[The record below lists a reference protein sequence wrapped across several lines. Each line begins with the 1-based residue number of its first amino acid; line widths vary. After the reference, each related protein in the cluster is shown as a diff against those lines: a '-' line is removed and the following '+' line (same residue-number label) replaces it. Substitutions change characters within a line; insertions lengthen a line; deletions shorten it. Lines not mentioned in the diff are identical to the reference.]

1 MPGFGN
7 RFRSFLGRAPAVSVN
22 AVANTTALSNALKK
36 YVTSIRTLRNTP
48 GITKNQVINAAKT
61 NSGAVNSAIVNYVM
75 KINKANYAKNKVN
88 TALPAVTEGLLPG
101 AEAEAALKNAA
112 NANRNLAAAQAKLK
126 QAVTNANRFRGLNVN
141 KLENAAKQFNTMNAP
156 TKNSLRLA
164 LNEKLKTLNKTSQQ
178 YNRIQNIQAKIGGRT
193 AAAFVGPATN
203 QPLTRSESLIAHS
216 QRQQAPPQAIEK
228 TIKAPNGR
236 NIVVLREN
244 NKARWNFKNDAN
256 KAKYNLNNRNKNTP
270 VIRKN
275 VNLNASALYGN

>member
-1 MPGFGN
+1 M
-7 RFRSFLGRAPAVSVN
+7 N

-88 TALPAVTEGLLPG
+88 TTVPAVTEGLLPG
-101 AEAEAALKNAA
+101 AEAEAALTNAA
-112 NANRNLAAAQAKLK
+112 KANRNLAAAQAKLN

-164 LNEKLKTLNKTSQQ
+164 LNEKLKTLNKTSPQ

-193 AAAFVGPATN
+193 AAAFVGPVN
-203 QPLTRSESLIAHS
+203 NPPLTRSESIVAQS

-228 TIKAPNGR
+228 TIKAPTGR
-236 NIVVLREN
+236 NIVVFRAN
-244 NKARWNFKNDAN
+244 NKARWNFKNDEN
-256 KAKYNLNNRNKNTP
+256 KTKYNLNNRNKNTP

-275 VNLNASALYGN
+275 VNLNASALYGNGPNYKGLFNRTIAK